1 MPRKNNPKQ
10 TIENIICIS
19 AKLFVTKGYDKTSMQ
34 DIIDAL
40 GMSRGAIFYHFSSK
54 EDIFNAVMEKQFE
67 RVIETVNLWLAQMK
81 GLTAKEKLR
90 GVLKCNFTDEK
101 VIKEANHIITGAI
114 GNPHLVLAFTQNNV
128 NKLAPIFANILREG
142 IDDKSITTEFPD
154 ECAEVFLLL
163 INFWCDPDI
172 FQGDSHTVCK
182 RLRFLQHMLRQLGA
196 DILEDEVIN
205 FMQHALECGPQNHAG
220 QAPSC
225 VKTD

>member
-34 DIIDAL
+34 DIIDVL
-40 GMSRGAIFYHFSSK
+40 GMSRGAVFYHFSSK

-67 RVIETVNLWLAQMK
+67 RVIKTVNLWLDQMN

-90 GVLKCNFTDEK
+90 GILKRNLTDEK
-101 VIKEANHIITGAI
+101 VMKESNHIITGAI
-114 GNPHLVLAFTQNNV
+114 GNPHLMLAVTQNNV
-128 NKLAPIFANILREG
+128 KKLAPILANILREG
-142 IDDKSITTEFPD
+142 IEDKSITTEFPD

-163 INFWCDPDI
+163 INFWCDADI
-172 FQGDSHTVCK
+172 FQGDSLTVCK
-182 RLRFLQHMLRQLGA
+182 RLRFLQHILRKLGA

-205 FMQHALECGPQNHAG
+205 SIEHALGSEPQNYAE
-220 QAPSC
+220 QASSC
-225 VKTD
+225 IKTN